1 MLAKIL
7 RAIGDTPKNVY
18 APSDDTF
25 LMLNAVAQ
33 LGVEGRTV
41 LDVGTGSGIL
51 GLFCAMRG
59 AQVTISD
66 IDESALRQAQQ
77 AARTLGLKL
86 QPLLSDLFSK
96 VQGQFEIVLFNPPY
110 LPSSTID
117 DRAVDGGLRGSLL
130 SDRFLDELPS
140 HLKRDSMALLLVSS
154 VNDVP
159 SLLEKH
165 AKLQFSVI
173 AKRALFFEELRVLR
187 VGFRDDF
194 SS

>member
-33 LGVEGRTV
+33 LGVKGRTV

-96 VQGQFEIVLFNPPY
+96 VQGQFDFVLFNPPY
-110 LPSSTID
+110 LPSSTLD
-117 DRAVDGGLRGSLL
+117 DRTVDGGPRGSLL
-130 SDRFLDELPS
+130 SDQFLDGLPT
-140 HLKRDSMALLLVSS
+140 HLKRDGAALLLVSS
-154 VNDVP
+154 LNDAP

-165 AKLQFSVI
+165 AKFQFSVI
-173 AKRALFFEELRVLR
+173 AKRTLFFEELWVLCVR
-187 VGFRDDF
+187 FRDDL